1 VCVRKGKGFGY
12 NHKIMIIKFKSCD
25 LVLRLLGNLWFAR
38 VRVRDWW
45 LKVEL
50 EEETTVVVV

>member
-1 VCVRKGKGFGY
+1 
-12 NHKIMIIKFKSCD
+12 MIIKFKSCD